1 MKTLLVLISALFLC
15 ISIQS
20 QTFYVK
26 YTQTMNVE
34 ALEDSINANESAKA
48 FLSEDMKKDIFA
60 QMAKPQDYKLTYSQG
75 KSLYQIAPEVEE
87 EEEEESLEVGKGFS
101 FNFSKMRR
109 RFSPVLFKDFNT
121 QEYVKEQGIFDKKFL
136 IKDQLQT
143 KNWEIT
149 GQTKTFGDFTC
160 NMATSTNEKNQKVSV
175 CYTEDIPINEGPDE
189 FYGLPGLV
197 VQAIVGPLEIN
208 MSEIKILDEDTE
220 INAPSDGKVVTQK
233 EFNDLM
239 KEKLK
244 ERGSGKGMSIFH

>member
-1 MKTLLVLISALFLC
+1 MKYLFLL
-15 ISIQS
+15 ITITLTLPLNA

-48 FLSEDMKKDIFA
+48 FLSEEMKKDIFS
-60 QMAKPQDYKLTYSQG
+60 QMAQPQDFELTYSQG
-75 KSLYQIAPEVEE
+75 KSLYQIAPEVEKE
-87 EEEEESLEVGKGFS
+87 EDEENLEVGKGYT

-109 RFSPVLFKDFNT
+109 RFSPILFKDFNT
-121 QEYVKEQGIFDKKFL
+121 AQYTKEQGIFDKKFL

-160 NMATSTNEKNQKVSV
+160 TMATSTNEKNQKVSV
-175 CYTEDIPINEGPDE
+175 CYTEDIPINEGPDD

-197 VQAIVGPLEIN
+197 VQVIVGPLEIN

-220 INAPSDGKVVTQK
+220 IHPPTDGKVVTQK
-233 EFNDLM
+233 EYNDLM
-239 KEKLK
+239 KEKV
-244 ERGSGKGMSIFH
+244 ESMGGGKGMSIFH